1 MKNKSYLK
9 IFFFIIIVLLLV
21 ILNFSKKDKN
31 LENITSE
38 VETYNSNIIKD
49 INYISED
56 TNGNKYIITAD
67 EGETDLK
74 YIDIIFLKNVK
85 AIITTKSSEKI
96 IITSD
101 FGKYNIVNN
110 DTIFSTSVVVEYLN
124 NIINGENLEYS
135 SKKNTII
142 ISKNVKYKNL
152 DNILRS
158 DVIEMDIATKNTKIY
173 MYDKMDKVNINN
185 QENNEFN

>member
-85 AIITTKSSEKI
+85 AIITTKASEKI

-142 ISKNVKYKNL
+142 ISENVKYKNL